1 MKREKIN
8 VAELTLDELNAKIA
22 SESAVVTKMKLNH
35 AISPMENPMVI
46 RETRRTV
53 ARLKTE
59 LTKRKNQN

>member
-46 RETRRTV
+46 RETRKSV